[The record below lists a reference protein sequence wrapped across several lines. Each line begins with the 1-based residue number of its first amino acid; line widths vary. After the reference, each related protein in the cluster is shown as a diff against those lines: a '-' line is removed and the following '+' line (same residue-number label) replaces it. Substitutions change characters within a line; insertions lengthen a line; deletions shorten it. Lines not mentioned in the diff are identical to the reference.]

1 MAKRTLVFET
11 WIGNDG
17 QHYCHLRSGREIL
30 LPAEGY
36 TRVRSVKRLYEILTS
51 LSKTN
56 CRYVEL
62 SVPYGMKAN
71 PPHFE
76 GKLNRSWP

>member
-11 WIGNDG
+11 WTGADG

-36 TRVRSVKRLYEILTS
+36 ERIRSVKRLYEILTS
-51 LSKTN
+51 LNKQN

-62 SVPYGMKAN
+62 PFPYGHSAK
-71 PPHFE
+71 PVKLQ